1 MPKEFLL
8 LLTVTP
14 NPALDKTYLVDRLII
29 GRVHRPIEIGEHA
42 GGKGINVARAAMS
55 LGLQSSATGF
65 LAGHNGDLVR
75 ERLESSSI
83 EDGFVTV
90 SGQTRLCLAVVDQE
104 TGSQT
109 EINEPGPTI
118 DRDALDLF
126 HERFSALLERSHTV
140 ALCGSLPPGLPDDFY
155 AGLIGQAKSRGIRT
169 VLDTS
174 GEPLRHGLA
183 AVPDFLKPN
192 ASEASD
198 LLNREIETVGDA
210 AEACRIFL
218 ERGVKTVAIT
228 LGRCGAV
235 GADETGAWY
244 AEAPEIEFASA
255 VGSGDAFLAAFL
267 VKWLQGVDLAERL
280 QFASAAGA
288 ANAMVYGAGV
298 FETHTVQNLTSRISV
313 TRL

>member
-1 MPKEFLL
+1 L

-29 GRVHRPIEIGEHA
+29 GRVHRPLEIGEHA
-42 GGKGINVARAAMS
+42 GGKGINVARAAVS

-75 ERLESSSI
+75 NRLEPARI

-90 SGQTRLCLAVVDQE
+90 PGQTRLCIAIVYRD
-104 TGSQT
+104 TGTQT

-118 DRDALDLF
+118 DQAALDLF
-126 HERFSALLERSHTV
+126 QERFSALLERSHTV
-140 ALCGSLPPGLPDDFY
+140 ALCGSLPPGVPDGFY

-174 GEPLRHGLA
+174 GEPLRHGLD
-183 AVPDFLKPN
+183 AVPDFVKPN
-192 ASEASD
+192 ATEASD
-198 LLNREIETVGDA
+198 LLGREIETVGDA

-244 AEAPEIEFASA
+244 AEAPEIQFASA
-255 VGSGDAFLAAFL
+255 VGSGDVFLAAFL
-267 VKWLQGVDLAERL
+267 VKWLQGADLSERL